1 MGKPLSPVNCL
12 VVFLFGG
19 SLRIK
24 TPLLGALLWTG
35 NPSGAHPLFTSGNP
49 TSAHRCQLSTKPYM
63 SNSAL
68 SHNFSPSEA
77 GSPLASTESHLAR
90 QQVRR
95 LIWKIAVATLL
106 LMAVGSA
113 TRVMNAGLA
122 CPDWPLC
129 YGQLVPTQQMN
140 LQVFL
145 EWFHRLD
152 ASLIG
157 LSTLLLAGLS
167 WWKRQLLP
175 KWLPWAATF
184 ALSLILVQGGLGAL
198 TVTELLRFDLV
209 TAHLGTALLFFSTLL
224 VIGTCLLPSDMPV
237 AATRSRTAAWLS
249 LVAATF
255 VYIQSIIGG
264 LVGSRWALHQ
274 CFGNAELCLVMNS
287 HILGVVPAT
296 LGSIAV
302 IIAIWRNSTL
312 PEYYRQ
318 LAAIVGG
325 LLISQI
331 LLGVATFKLHL
342 QVEPLTVTHQTIGAM
357 LLGTL
362 VVLTVLL
369 WRSPGRVS
377 ALVTS
382 KFSS

>member
-1 MGKPLSPVNCL
+1 MLDYLVNYMFDC
-12 VVFLFGG
+12 
-19 SLRIK
+19 
-24 TPLLGALLWTG
+24 
-35 NPSGAHPLFTSGNP
+35 H
-49 TSAHRCQLSTKPYM
+49 M
-63 SNSAL
+63 SNPVF
-68 SHNFSPSEA
+68 SHKFSTSDPGFLPEVNT
-77 GSPLASTESHLAR
+77 PDLDR

-95 LIWKIAVATLL
+95 LVWKISFATLL

-152 ASLIG
+152 AGLIG

-167 WWKRQLLP
+167 WWKRQTLP
-175 KWLPWAATF
+175 HWLPWAATF
-184 ALSLILVQGGLGAL
+184 ALSLIVVQGGLGAL
-198 TVTELLRFDLV
+198 TVTELLRFDIV

-224 VIGTCLLPSDMPV
+224 VIGTCLLPIDRQ
-237 AATRSRTAAWLS
+237 ATTPASGKTVAWLS
-249 LVAATF
+249 LTAAIF

-274 CFGNAELCLVMNS
+274 CFGNSELCMVMNS
-287 HILGVVPAT
+287 HIIGVVPAT
-296 LGSIAV
+296 LSSIAV
-302 IIAIWRNSTL
+302 IFALWRNPTF
-312 PEYYRQ
+312 PKYYRQ
-318 LAAIVGG
+318 LATIAGS
-325 LLISQI
+325 LLIIQI

-342 QVEPLTVTHQTIGAM
+342 QVAPLTVIHQSVGAM

-369 WRSPGRVS
+369 WRSLARISTLTEAEAREAPLLTK
-377 ALVTS
+377 A
-382 KFSS
+382 